1 MAKSGATGAVARS
14 IREGTRQRIV
24 EAAVETIKDRGFAAT
39 SARAIAATGGFN
51 QALVFYHFGSMN
63 DLLVAALDRTSEVR
77 MARYRAAIDAV
88 DTLPEL
94 LAVAGEAYQE
104 DLAGGH
110 IKVLAEMIAG
120 ASAMPELGP
129 AIAGRMQPWITFTE
143 EAVTRVIAGST
154 LAPLVPSRDLAFAIV
169 SLYLGA
175 AMLTHLSD
183 DPAPAESLFRTG
195 TTVGNLLG
203 TLLHDPSRS
212 GQHGA
217 GHQVGPEGGQ
227 DGEVQQAGGGHHR

>member
-1 MAKSGATGAVARS
+1 MIARS
-14 IREGTRQRIV
+14 ISEGTKGRIV
-24 EAAVETIKDRGFAAT
+24 EAALQTLKEKGFTAT

-63 DLLVAALDRTSEVR
+63 DLLVAALDHTSAVR
-77 MARYRAAIDAV
+77 MARYRAAIDSV

-94 LAVAGEAYQE
+94 LAVASEAYRE

-129 AIAGRMQPWITFTE
+129 EIAARMQPWITFTE
-143 EAVTRVIAGST
+143 EAVVRVMAGSGVG
-154 LAPLVPSRDLAFAIV
+154 PLVPSRDLAFAIV

-175 AMLTHLSD
+175 AMLTHLTA

-195 TTVGNLLG
+195 TK
-203 TLLHDPSRS
+203 
-212 GQHGA
+212 
-217 GHQVGPEGGQ
+217 VGPLLELVTLKGVM
-227 DGEVQQAGGGHHR
+227 DL

>member
-1 MAKSGATGAVARS
+1 MGKSGPSGAVARS
-14 IREGTRQRIV
+14 IREGTRGRIV
-24 EAAVETIKDRGFAAT
+24 EAAVQTIKERGFAAT

-63 DLLVAALDRTSEVR
+63 DLLIAALDRTSEVR
-77 MARYRAAIDAV
+77 MARYRAAMDSV

-94 LAVAGEAYQE
+94 LAVASEAYQE

-129 AIAGRMQPWITFTE
+129 EIAARMQPWITFTE
-143 EAVTRVIAGST
+143 EAVARVMEGSS
-154 LAPLVPSRDLAFAIV
+154 LAPLVPGRDLAFAIV

-175 AMLTHLSD
+175 AMLTHLAD
-183 DPAPAESLFRTG
+183 DPVPAESLFRTG
-195 TTVGNLLG
+195 
-203 TLLHDPSRS
+203 
-212 GQHGA
+212 A
-217 GHQVGPEGGQ
+217 KVGPLLELVTLKGAVGP
-227 DGEVQQAGGGHHR
+227 

>member
-1 MAKSGATGAVARS
+1 VAKSGPSGAVARS

-24 EAAVETIKDRGFAAT
+24 EAAVQTIKERGFAAT

-51 QALVFYHFGSMN
+51 QALVFYHFGSVN
-63 DLLVAALDRTSEVR
+63 DLLIAALDHTSALR
-77 MARYRAAIDAV
+77 MARYRAAMDSV

-94 LAVAGEAYQE
+94 LAEAYQE

-129 AIAGRMQPWITFTE
+129 EIAARMQPWITFTE
-143 EAVTRVIAGST
+143 EAVVRVMAGSS
-154 LAPLVPSRDLAFAIV
+154 LGPLVPSRDLAFAIV

-175 AMLTHLSD
+175 AMLSHLGD

-195 TTVGNLLG
+195 AKVSPLFELV
-203 TLLHDPSRS
+203 TLRS
-212 GQHGA
+212 
-217 GHQVGPEGGQ
+217 
-227 DGEVQQAGGGHHR
+227 